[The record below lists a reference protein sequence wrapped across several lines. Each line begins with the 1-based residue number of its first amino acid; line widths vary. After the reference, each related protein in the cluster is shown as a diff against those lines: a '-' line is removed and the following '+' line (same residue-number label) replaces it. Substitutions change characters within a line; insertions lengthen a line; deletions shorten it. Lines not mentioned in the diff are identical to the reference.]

1 MSAHLWCAATTLATS
16 ENSYIVLSENS
27 LKQRRR
33 FKAQAKIIQNTSSAR
48 QQSLNRIIFTST
60 VINNT
65 IEQRYC
71 IAFTMRSNIDT
82 STASSH
88 DANCVT
94 WIMLCFWWH
103 KIPAHKLTCGWHE
116 QRGTIQQLQQ
126 FQSQVYYCYWTAI
139 DCDSEHYWLA
149 LRLFC
154 LWKCVTTW
162 LSPPLLT
169 VRSRRDVTPPAATTP
184 NVEHT
189 CCRVQLVWYTLL
201 CHMPRLLFVSALL
214 T

>member
-1 MSAHLWCAATTLATS
+1 
-16 ENSYIVLSENS
+16 
-27 LKQRRR
+27 
-33 FKAQAKIIQNTSSAR
+33 
-48 QQSLNRIIFTST
+48 
-60 VINNT
+60 
-65 IEQRYC
+65 
-71 IAFTMRSNIDT
+71 MRSNIDT

-103 KIPAHKLTCGWHE
+103 KIPAHKLMRLTWTV
-116 QRGTIQQLQQ
+116 RRTIQQLQQ
-126 FQSQVYYCYWTAI
+126 FQSEVYYWTAI
-139 DCDSEHYWLA
+139 DYDSEHYWLVP
-149 LRLFC
+149 RLFC

-201 CHMPRLLFVSALL
+201 SCCATCLDFCSCRLCWRRTLVQQRHAITNCALAYDVCHTQNVRLKNPWRF
-214 T
+214 TK